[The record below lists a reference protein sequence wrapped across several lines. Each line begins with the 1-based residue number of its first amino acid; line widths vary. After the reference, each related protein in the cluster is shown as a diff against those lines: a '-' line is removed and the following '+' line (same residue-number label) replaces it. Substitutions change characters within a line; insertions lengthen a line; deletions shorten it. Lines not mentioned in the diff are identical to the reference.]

1 MSYLLFSSDKKINF
15 GIIIKYIEV
24 HGMYFLELVTVKVT
38 KVFNVRDCE
47 LTFTLTCRKVIN
59 QRIER

>member
-38 KVFNVRDCE
+38 N
-47 LTFTLTCRKVIN
+47 
-59 QRIER
+59 